1 MLQLLLIAVS
11 LALDAMAVSI
21 SVGMADPK
29 AAWRQ
34 GLRMGLWFGGFQF
47 GMPLL
52 GFLLGQT
59 LSAYIQSAAPFVAFA
74 LLAFVGGRMV
84 LDAWQNKDC
93 QVPSA
98 AYGALTARKLLVL
111 AVATSIDALAVGVSA
126 AFMAFPLL
134 LSCAVIGVTAFLL
147 SLLGA
152 VVGKGLGCAFQRWS
166 QAAGG
171 VALILIGLKFLLER
185 LFF

>member
-1 MLQLLLIAVS
+1 MLQLLLISVS

-21 SVGMADPK
+21 SVGMANPQ
-29 AAWRQ
+29 AAWKQ

-52 GFLLGQT
+52 GFLLGRT
-59 LSAYIQSAAPFVAFA
+59 LSSYIQTAAPFVAFA

-84 LDAWQNKDC
+84 LDSLQNKDC
-93 QVPSA
+93 EVPRA
-98 AYGALTARKLLVL
+98 AGALTARKLFAL

-134 LSCAVIGVTAFLL
+134 LSCTVIGATAFLL

-152 VVGKGLGCAFQRWS
+152 VVGRKLGCAFQRWA
-166 QAAGG
+166 QICGG
-171 VALILIGLKFLLER
+171 VVLILIGLKFLVER
-185 LFF
+185 LFL